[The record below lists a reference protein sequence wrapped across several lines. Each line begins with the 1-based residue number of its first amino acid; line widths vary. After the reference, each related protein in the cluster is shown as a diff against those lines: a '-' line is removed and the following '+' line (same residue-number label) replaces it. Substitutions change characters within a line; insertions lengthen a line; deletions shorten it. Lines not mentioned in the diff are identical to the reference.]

1 MEAKLQIKDNEVKKC
16 FIIDKKV
23 RDEIS
28 YKKKSKE
35 EIKGIQKW
43 KKGTVDK
50 IVEKEVSKPLK
61 VIDPRFFCQR
71 YNSWVSFLLVEFIT

>member
-1 MEAKLQIKDNEVKKC
+1 MRSKSV
-16 FIIDKKV
+16 IIDKKV

-43 KKGTVDK
+43 KKGTVVK
-50 IVEKEVSKPLK
+50 IVEKEVSNP
-61 VIDPRFFCQR
+61 
-71 YNSWVSFLLVEFIT
+71 

>member
-35 EIKGIQKW
+35 EIKGFKNGRKALLTKLLR
-43 KKGTVDK
+43 KKFLTPNSNRPQILLPK
-50 IVEKEVSKPLK
+50 I
-61 VIDPRFFCQR
+61 
-71 YNSWVSFLLVEFIT
+71 